1 MYTCNVVI
9 SVKVQV
15 EVTLIF
21 ILINYLT
28 LLARIFFGWRS
39 ACTNFFLEK
48 LPLQEFFWGNCH
60 PPPPP
65 GISNGPPLT
74 TLKIAEVNNNKIK
87 HKIK

>member
-1 MYTCNVVI
+1 MYTCNVVFLI

-28 LLARIFFGWRS
+28 LLARIFWMVYCS
-39 ACTNFFLEK
+39 H
-48 LPLQEFFWGNCH
+48 EFFFGKISLAGIFLGELSP

-65 GISNGPPLT
+65 GISNGPPL
-74 TLKIAEVNNNKIK
+74 KAKCAIFS
-87 HKIK
+87 HH